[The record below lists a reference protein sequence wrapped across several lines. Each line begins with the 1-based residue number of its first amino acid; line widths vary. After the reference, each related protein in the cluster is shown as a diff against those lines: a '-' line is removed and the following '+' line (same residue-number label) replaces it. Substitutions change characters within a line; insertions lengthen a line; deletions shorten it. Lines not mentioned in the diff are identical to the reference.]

1 MNKNNQH
8 FNQITL
14 VLFKVLA
21 GLVYLHDECNIIHT
35 DIKPENILIKV
46 KDSYVKKMVSTT
58 KKFYDLGVLMPKS
71 YGKWPRIN
79 SLNSITRKIVLV
91 LTNILWKVMW

>member
-71 YGKWPRIN
+71 YGK
-79 SLNSITRKIVLV
+79 
-91 LTNILWKVMW
+91 